1 MQFQDVRLMR
11 VVVCRRLGPAKG
23 QRRWRPLD
31 LGTTGCFENL
41 GAQRPTYR
49 MRAIRML
56 ECAMP
61 NRLVRSLQ
69 RWRPFGLPPH
79 RWRLAPWYWRGLQVT
94 LEPGSA
100 IAWIVRLTGGFEET
114 EIDIAAA
121 LYSAL
126 YPDRCILDV
135 GANVGIHSLAWARL
149 APVVALEPAPGTH
162 SRLEANVAANGLQ
175 DRIRTLR
182 TAAGDAVGEVDF
194 FVAADSAFSS
204 LNDTGRIRI
213 RERTRVRW
221 TRSPPSC
228 PSRWVC

>member
-1 MQFQDVRLMR
+1 MQTAWAGEGPAALAPFGSGHHWLFREPRSSTADLPDAGDPDVRVR
-11 VVVCRRLGPAKG
+11 HAKPPRSKPATLAAV
-23 QRRWRPLD
+23 WL
-31 LGTTGCFENL
+31 
-41 GAQRPTYR
+41 A
-49 MRAIRML
+49 
-56 ECAMP
+56 
-61 NRLVRSLQ
+61 
-69 RWRPFGLPPH
+69 PH

-194 FVAADSAFSS
+194 SWRPTAPS
-204 LNDTGRIRI
+204 
-213 RERTRVRW
+213 VR
-221 TRSPPSC
+221 
-228 PSRWVC
+228 